1 MPSRLAALGSRKLH
15 IASYTYSGDGANVR
29 FRSLNSPF
37 WIARRQPRSGRVSHP
52 LMKHRPLE
60 MCI

>member
-37 WIARRQPRSGRVSHP
+37 WIACRQPRIGRVSHP
-52 LMKHRPLE
+52 L
-60 MCI
+60 